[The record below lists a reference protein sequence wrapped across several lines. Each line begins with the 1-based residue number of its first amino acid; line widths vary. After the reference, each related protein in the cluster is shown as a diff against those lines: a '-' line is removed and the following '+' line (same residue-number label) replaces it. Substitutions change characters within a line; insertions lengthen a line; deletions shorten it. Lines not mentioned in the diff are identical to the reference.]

1 MSWIIFTHLIN
12 IPSVPNVRSVK
23 SNFIRN
29 RLSSAGTSAESH
41 SHPFQLMD
49 GVEDETETASAEIAA
64 FPDIFLEI
72 LKQKSANGK
81 E

>member
-1 MSWIIFTHLIN
+1 MPTHLIN

-23 SNFIRN
+23 SNFKRN
-29 RLSSAGTSAESH
+29 RLSSADTSAESH

-49 GVEDETETASAEIAA
+49 GVDDVTETASEDIAA
-64 FPDIFLEI
+64 FPDIFLAI
-72 LKQKSANGK
+72 PRQVSANGK